1 MTDSQ
6 TRVRQALNH
15 KEPDR
20 IPLDIGGSRVSGV
33 HLQAYKEYR
42 KKLGL
47 PESDPAL
54 QIRYLQLPVVEQ
66 DFRDLI
72 GVDIESVDPNTAA
85 EETPITR
92 TENGQRYVDRWGCE
106 YYMPDSAAYFD
117 IRNNPLDFA
126 ETPADFDKYTWPRE
140 DSPAILDNIG
150 PDAEAVWKKHGR
162 AISLGRTCPGIYE
175 MLHILGGYEK
185 ALTDLAADP
194 DFCAALMD
202 RILELK
208 LTYYKAAI
216 ERLLAVGVEFFII
229 SESDDLGTQNGLI
242 MSPNTYRSL
251 VKPRHTELFRSIKEF
266 SGGRAFIEL
275 HSCGAV
281 REIMPDLIESGVEI
295 LNPIQVSASGMDD
308 TAALKRD
315 FGDAIVF
322 HGGGVDTQHTLA
334 VGTPQQVRDEV
345 KRRIE
350 DLGPGGGFI
359 FTPVHSIQHD
369 VPFENFIAMI
379 ETFREYA

>member
-6 TRVRQALNH
+6 TRVWQALNH
-15 KEPDR
+15 QEPDR
-20 IPLDIGGSRVSGV
+20 IPLDIGGTRISGV

-42 KKLGL
+42 RRLGL
-47 PESDPAL
+47 PKSDPPL

-72 GVDIESVDPNTAA
+72 GVDIESVNPNTAA
-85 EETPITR
+85 EETPIER
-92 TENGQRYVDRWGCE
+92 TENGQQYVDRWNCE
-106 YYMPDSAAYFD
+106 FYMPDSAAYFD

-126 ETPADFDKYTWPRE
+126 ETPADFDKYTWPKE
-140 DSPAILDNIG
+140 DSPAILDNIT
-150 PDAEAVWKKHGR
+150 PDAEAAWKKHGR

-175 MLHILGGYEK
+175 MLHVLGGFEK

-202 RILELK
+202 KILELK

-216 ERLLAVGVEFFII
+216 ERLLAAGVEFFFI
-229 SESDDLGTQNGLI
+229 SESDDLGAQNGLI
-242 MSPNTYRSL
+242 MSPSTYRSL
-251 VKPRHTELFRSIKEF
+251 VKPRHTELFSSIKKF
-266 SGGRAFIEL
+266 SAGKAFIEL
-275 HSCGAV
+275 HSCGAI

-350 DLGPGGGFI
+350 DLGSGGGFI

-369 VPFENFIAMI
+369 VPFENFMAMI